1 MVSWKN
7 EGVLGICKEYH
18 HHLLKHT
25 VYKWGMKDVAVAWF
39 LLVTCDGAPRRCC
52 ACSSRGLPWPVG
64 ALLHDLPAQ
73 QLVLLYPGLSDAKT
87 CCRLS
92 WSSEELEEMAVCE
105 QLNGG
110 LEGREP
116 ER

>member
-1 MVSWKN
+1 M
-7 EGVLGICKEYH
+7 
-18 HHLLKHT
+18 
-25 VYKWGMKDVAVAWF
+25 
-39 LLVTCDGAPRRCC
+39 
-52 ACSSRGLPWPVG
+52 G

-73 QLVLLYPGLSDAKT
+73 QLVLLYPGLSDAKM

-92 WSSEELEEMAVCE
+92 WRSEELEEMAACE